1 MADNIELKN
10 NLMSFRETFRE
21 YTDYYTVIGGTACMI
36 LMEEANRDF
45 RATKDID
52 MILIMEDGGRE
63 FCEIFWEYILR
74 GKYTCG
80 WKGSEPHY
88 YRFTEP
94 LPGFPSQIELFS
106 RRADFELDSR
116 IIPVHIDDDV
126 SSLSAIALDED
137 FYAFMKEGRRVVDDI
152 SILGT
157 EYIIPF
163 KMYAWLNNTDLKK
176 RGEKVN
182 SDDIKKHKNDVFRLL
197 PLINPDVKIQTGGN
211 VRGTVFLLLR
221 RWGRKLLLM
230 NFSLTG
236 EQKKMHWI
244 YSEKYTC
251 EKRY

>member
-1 MADNIELKN
+1 M
-10 NLMSFRETFRE
+10 
-21 YTDYYTVIGGTACMI
+21 
-36 LMEEANRDF
+36 
-45 RATKDID
+45 
-52 MILIMEDGGRE
+52 
-63 FCEIFWEYILR
+63 
-74 GKYTCG
+74 
-80 WKGSEPHY
+80 
-88 YRFTEP
+88 
-94 LPGFPSQIELFS
+94 FS

-152 SILGT
+152 SILGA

-211 VRGTVFLLLR
+211 VRGTVLSFIEKMGSEAVADEFLSN
-221 RWGRKLLLM
+221 GRTKEETLDIFRKVYL
-230 NFSLTG
+230 
-236 EQKKMHWI
+236 
-244 YSEKYTC
+244 
-251 EKRY
+251 